1 MSGDTLRQLPLAEQH
16 RSLGARFAPFAGWE
30 MPVQYS
36 GIVEE
41 HHAVRE
47 RAGIFDVSHMGRL
60 YVSGAKAGQALRRAV
75 DARIPLITDAEVLQE
90 ILHRYFGIHRPDAAA
105 AVYRSTVGLCAE
117 VTPITEKDT
126 ARALELLQ
134 SHAELTPRDAIHVA
148 TMESAGVSRLL
159 SADRDFDVVPS
170 VQRVDPTEFAPGS
183 GGPNR

>member
-1 MSGDTLRQLPLAEQH
+1 MSEPAPRRDDTYFLDTNVVMYAAGSEHPLRQPC
-16 RSLGARFAPFAGWE
+16 R
-30 MPVQYS
+30 
-36 GIVEE
+36 
-41 HHAVRE
+41 
-47 RAGIFDVSHMGRL
+47 
-60 YVSGAKAGQALRRAV
+60 QALRRAV

-126 ARALELLQ
+126 ARALTLLQ